1 MEGRE
6 LNSKTG
12 LKYYMRFSS
21 DLKVF
26 DYLYRDHCENYKWS
40 KGATYF
46 CGDHGKSLCTIWFF
60 VLHFECRWEG
70 NPSKESVQ
78 ECMAFVKTLMKTII
92 KCDNEGNEKQNNQ
105 DISGWQ
111 RYFHKQLSSIDEKV
125 INDRMKTLEF

>member
-12 LKYYMRFSS
+12 LKYFLRFSS

-46 CGDHGKSLCTIWFF
+46 WGDHGKSLCTIWFF

-70 NPSKESVQ
+70 TPSKESVQ
-78 ECMAFVKTLMKTII
+78 ECMTFVKTLMKTIT
-92 KCDNEGNEKQNNQ
+92 KCDNEGNEKQNDQ
-105 DISGWQ
+105 DIFGWQ

-125 INDRMKTLEF
+125 INSRMKTLEY